1 MSFVDLLEL
10 SSLNRIEVTIE
21 VVPVL
26 WSEVVT
32 EDLKGEGQTT
42 LVRSE
47 LGMMVS
53 IRDGFLW
60 SALVCLV

>member
-1 MSFVDLLEL
+1 VSFVDLLEL